1 MVCAQCQTLRAE
13 LAAAHD
19 EIAAWRAHEADAA
32 RLAGSLDRLG
42 RWQARFGLTASE
54 ALILLALVDRDGAP
68 MTRDALIAVLEQRPG
83 SDHGRDIHSNVVQAF
98 VCRLRQKL
106 AREALGRAVRT
117 VYGIGYAVDAPAA
130 ATLRERVGA

>member
-1 MVCAQCQTLRAE
+1 MTCPRCHALQAD
-13 LAAAHD
+13 LAAARD
-19 EIAAWRAHEADAA
+19 ELAAWRAHEADAT
-32 RLAGSLDRLG
+32 RLAGSLERLG

-54 ALILLALVDRDGAP
+54 ALILLALIDRDGAP

-83 SDHGRDIHSNVVQAF
+83 SDHGRDIQSNVVQAF

-117 VYGIGYAVDAPAA
+117 VYGIGYAVDAPSA